1 MLAGISGIGRKA
13 IQVVV
18 MAMDGRLLFVEK
30 IVASLDVG
38 VVIFLGTW
46 SPATKK
52 LNAAGRTEDST
63 AVIPARRVAGGLCP
77 FIIPAGTRD
86 TLTQTRTHGFGL
98 VTICGLQR

>member
-1 MLAGISGIGRKA
+1 MRMLAGISGIGRKA

-52 LNAAGRTEDST
+52 T
-63 AVIPARRVAGGLCP
+63 
-77 FIIPAGTRD
+77 
-86 TLTQTRTHGFGL
+86 
-98 VTICGLQR
+98 